1 LSEVPNEARTWSTA
15 TESGIETF
23 TASVCGVL
31 EFVGLGVVVVVT
43 VAVSGVVVVVTVA
56 VAGAGVAVVVT
67 VAVAVSG
74 VVVVVTVAVAVAVA
88 VSGVVV
94 VVTVAVAVAV
104 SGVVVVVTVAGFKMA
119 PDPVSHTRPSESVAT
134 PPLIFVCTVAVS
146 DVPLLISNSLPLY
159 VTFSPCQPDTFP
171 VGEAVVWKIIRLPTG
186 HPIYSTGIFPPFP
199 NGSALVA
206 TITPHTLPLG

>member
-1 LSEVPNEARTWSTA
+1 MVTVAVS
-15 TESGIETF
+15 
-23 TASVCGVL
+23 
-31 EFVGLGVVVVVT
+31 GVVVVVT

-56 VAGAGVAVVVT
+56 VSGVVVVVT
-67 VAVAVSG
+67 VAVSG
-74 VVVVVTVAVAVAVA
+74 VVVVVT
-88 VSGVVV
+88 
-94 VVTVAVAVAV
+94 VAV
-104 SGVVVVVTVAGFKMA
+104 SGVVVVVTVAGFKIA

-159 VTFSPCQPDTFP
+159 VTFSPCQPATFP